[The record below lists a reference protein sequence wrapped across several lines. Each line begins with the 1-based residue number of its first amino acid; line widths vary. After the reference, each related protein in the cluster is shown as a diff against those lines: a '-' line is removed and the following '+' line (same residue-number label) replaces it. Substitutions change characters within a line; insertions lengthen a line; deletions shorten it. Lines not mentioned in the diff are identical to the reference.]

1 MFPTSYPEVNAVLE
15 YLLAPVREILGDRF
29 VGLYLYGSLAAGD
42 FRPDRSDIDF
52 VVVTDGKLPEAM
64 VAALE
69 SMHASLAASSSP
81 WAKKLEGAYV
91 PKHELRRHSP
101 DYPPRPT
108 VNEGRFYLAGE
119 DSDWILDRYVLREYE
134 TIMAGPS
141 LRGLIDPVRP
151 EDLRRAVREVLQLW
165 WKPMLHTPQRLKDPG
180 YQPYAVLS
188 MCRALYTLEH
198 GTIVSKTQ
206 AAKWALR
213 TLDPRWAALIE
224 RALAWREGRP
234 SGNIE
239 ETLRFMAYAIEH
251 GIQ

>member
-15 YLLAPVREILGDRF
+15 DLRARVREILGDRF

-52 VVVTDGKLPEAM
+52 VVVTDGKLPETM

-69 SMHASLAASSSP
+69 SMHASLAAGSSQ

-108 VNEGRFYLAGE
+108 VNEEQFYLAGE
-119 DSDWILDRYVLREYE
+119 DSDWVFHRYVLREHE
-134 TIMAGPS
+134 TIVAGPS

-151 EDLRRAVREVLQLW
+151 EDLRRAVREVVQQW
-165 WKPMLHTPQRLKDPG
+165 WKPMLKNPQRLKDPG

-188 MCRALYTLEH
+188 MCRALYTLEC
-198 GTIVSKTQ
+198 GTIVSKTR
-206 AAKWALR
+206 AAKWALH

-224 RALAWREGRP
+224 RALAWRDGQP
-234 SGNIE
+234 SDSIE
-239 ETLRFMAYAIEH
+239 ETLQFMAYAIER
-251 GIQ
+251 GNR